1 MYIQQPILIVPL
13 SPTAGMREIAVNP
26 DTQAIITAA
35 QPIYGKAATYHYG
48 T

>member
-1 MYIQQPILIVPL
+1 MYIQQPILIFPV

-35 QPIYGKAATYHYG
+35 QPIYGKEATYHYG